1 MSCGEDHD
9 SKARL
14 LKTISRFFIGTS
26 IIYESGEGYM
36 PAEYKKNY
44 MNRYFKLHRAL
55 YVVLL
60 GIVIACQ
67 IKGLTPGKISMIY
80 YIPVL
85 VGCFFLDELYQK
97 KQDKISEKYHSLRI
111 TTEIF
116 LLSLGNLF
124 GPPHPL
130 VFMSMLLFE
139 LMLCFEDMLLYDIF
153 DDYHIFIRR
162 VVYMSLIVLGMV
174 VCFRNVISGP
184 WIFIEIL
191 VGTVLVGSCFII
203 FHSFTNGIRMYERQT
218 TDLYFKYVNLS
229 EERDKLQVYQDRVE
243 AVNDEINFQKLN
255 LEKANRDLKT
265 MNMEVRSLIEVM
277 KDFTSSFDV
286 PGNATRML
294 ENIME
299 IKSPGVC
306 GIYIREGVFRNESPY
321 MQILSGSS
329 NLQSALARDFYTIF
343 DKLRIRGGTEPMVLA
358 ENKNF
363 REAVLSDTTLVN
375 VVAFPAFEN
384 DTYYGVMVVA
394 SAAYDFFDSGYS
406 FYESSLVDFTVA
418 LRSAK
423 LYLEMENM
431 ARKDGLTGVYNRAYF
446 NEIYPNIMAKC
457 VVDEKSLCLAMLD
470 IDKFKSINDTYGHLA
485 GDEVIKMVA
494 SVDHVFAQKY
504 KGYAVRYGGEEF
516 LLIIPGLS
524 VDGFKMVLE
533 EVHDEIVRNV
543 VHFEGEEIHVNA
555 SIGMSQYP
563 DIAKEVVDV
572 LDQSDQ
578 AMYFSKEHGR
588 GMIVIYGREEE
599 SLRELKIEESD
610 TKVSEIKDSEIKDS
624 EIKGSEIKESEIKE
638 SNVTVSTE
646 TVSTEDALDKSVPTE
661 SVQDESPLDKEG
673 SPILFVD
680 IDQGTSDPKDSD
692 NADIPELKETPA

>member
-1 MSCGEDHD
+1 
-9 SKARL
+9 
-14 LKTISRFFIGTS
+14 
-26 IIYESGEGYM
+26 M

-111 TTEIF
+111 TVEIF

-124 GPPHPL
+124 GPPHSL
-130 VFMSMLLFE
+130 VFISMLLFE
-139 LMLCFEDMLLYDIF
+139 LMLCFEDILLYDIF

-162 VVYMSLIVLGMV
+162 VFYLSFIVLGMV
-174 VCFRNVISGP
+174 ACFRNVISGP

-191 VGTVLVGSCFII
+191 VGMVLVGTCFIL

-218 TDLYFKYVNLS
+218 TDLYFKYVNLA

-243 AVNDEINFQKLN
+243 AVNDEINFRKLN

-306 GIYIREGVFRNESPY
+306 GIYIKEDVFRNESPY

-329 NLQSALARDFYTIF
+329 NLQSALARDFFTIY
-343 DKLRIRGGTEPMVLA
+343 DKMRIRGGMEPMVLA

-363 REAVLSDTTLVN
+363 HEAVLSDTTLVN
-375 VVAFPAFEN
+375 IIAFPAFEN
-384 DTYYGVMVVA
+384 DTFYGVMVVG
-394 SAAYDFFDSGYS
+394 SAAFDFFDSGFS
-406 FYESSLVDFTVA
+406 FYESSLVDFTAAV
-418 LRSAK
+418 RSAK
-423 LYLEMENM
+423 LYLQMENM

-446 NEIYPNIMAKC
+446 NEIYPNIMAKSI
-457 VVDEKSLCLAMLD
+457 VDEKSLCVAMLD

-494 SVDHVFAQKY
+494 SVDHAFSRKY
-504 KGYAVRYGGEEF
+504 NGYAVRYGGEEF
-516 LLIIPGLS
+516 LLILQ
-524 VDGFKMVLE
+524 GFTVEEFRNILE

-543 VHFEGEEIHVNA
+543 VQYEGEEIHVNA
-555 SIGMSQYP
+555 SIGMSHYP
-563 DIAKEVVDV
+563 DIAGEVVDV

-599 SLRELKIEESD
+599 SLPKQKEEEAENSD
-610 TKVSEIKDSEIKDS
+610 LHEEASSEETLNQVTSNQVTSNEEASNEEVSNEEASNEEASNESASKSEDSQIF
-624 EIKGSEIKESEIKE
+624 
-638 SNVTVSTE
+638 
-646 TVSTEDALDKSVPTE
+646 
-661 SVQDESPLDKEG
+661 
-673 SPILFVD
+673 FVD
-680 IDQGTSDPKDSD
+680 IDKVSSVAAESN

>member
-1 MSCGEDHD
+1 
-9 SKARL
+9 
-14 LKTISRFFIGTS
+14 
-26 IIYESGEGYM
+26 M
-36 PAEYKKNY
+36 PAEFKKNY
-44 MNRYFKLHRAL
+44 MNRYFKLHRVL

-60 GIVIACQ
+60 GIVLACQ
-67 IKGLTPGKISMIY
+67 IKDLTPGKVSLIY

-85 VGCFFLDELYQK
+85 IGCFFLDELYQK
-97 KQDKISEKYHSLRI
+97 KQDKISDKYHSLRI
-111 TTEIF
+111 TAEIF

-130 VFMSMLLFE
+130 VFISMLLFE
-139 LMLCFEDMLLYDIF
+139 LMLCFEDILLYDIF

-162 VVYMSLIVLGMV
+162 VIYMSLIVLGMV
-174 VCFRNVISGP
+174 ACFRNVISGP

-218 TDLYFKYVNLS
+218 TDLYFKYVNLQ
-229 EERDKLQVYQDRVE
+229 EERNKLQVYQDRVE

-306 GIYIREGVFRNESPY
+306 GIYIKEDVFRNEKPY
-321 MQILSGSS
+321 MQILSGSA
-329 NLQSALARDFYTIF
+329 NLQAALARDFFTIY
-343 DKLRIRGGTEPMVLA
+343 DKLRVRGGLEPMVLA
-358 ENKNF
+358 ENKDF
-363 REAVLSDTTLVN
+363 HEAVLSDTTLVN
-375 VVAFPAFEN
+375 VIAFPAFEN
-384 DTYYGVMVVA
+384 DSYYGVMVVA

-406 FYESSLVDFTVA
+406 FYESSLLDFTAAV
-418 LRSAK
+418 RSAK
-423 LYLEMENM
+423 LYLQMENM

-446 NEIYPNIMAKC
+446 NEIYPNIMAKSI
-457 VVDEKSLCLAMLD
+457 VEEKSLCIAMLD

-494 SVDHVFAQKY
+494 SVDHAFSSKY
-504 KGYAVRYGGEEF
+504 NGYAVRYGGEEF
-516 LLIIPGLS
+516 LLILQGFS
-524 VDGFKMVLE
+524 VEEFRKILE
-533 EVHDEIVRNV
+533 EFHDEIVRNV
-543 VHFEGEEIHVNA
+543 VHYEGEEIHVNA
-555 SIGMSQYP
+555 SIGMSHYP

-588 GMIVIYGREEE
+588 GKIVIYGREEE
-599 SLRELKIEESD
+599 SLKGQNIEEAEKSISSEATKNETASNETGLRETASREMVSKEIVSD
-610 TKVSEIKDSEIKDS
+610 EPVLVDPVSSENDLNKKVSDEPVSNEADSQIMFVNLDKVSPDS
-624 EIKGSEIKESEIKE
+624 GE
-638 SNVTVSTE
+638 SN
-646 TVSTEDALDKSVPTE
+646 
-661 SVQDESPLDKEG
+661 
-673 SPILFVD
+673 
-680 IDQGTSDPKDSD
+680 
-692 NADIPELKETPA
+692 NADIPELTETPA